1 MSDLVARSSATY
13 SLIVSTSF
21 KVVCL
26 FGLLGLLLAA
36 AIIPMVAPEQMAWVL
51 AHIE

>member
-1 MSDLVARSSATY
+1 
-13 SLIVSTSF
+13 
-21 KVVCL
+21 
-26 FGLLGLLLAA
+26 LGLLLAA